1 MSGMPL
7 IALASIKASPGVT
20 TTSLALAAA
29 WPVRRRLLIEADPSG
44 GDLGPWLGVPPVPGL
59 TSLAAAARH
68 DHRQALI
75 WQHAQELPGGLHAVV
90 APAGAGQAAVC
101 LATLA
106 GTGVLAPFTRGP
118 AVAVADCGRLDP
130 GSPAMAV
137 AAQASVT
144 LLLVRPRVSELSH
157 LAPRI
162 TGLINAGLRL
172 GVLLAPAD
180 RRPPAEAVYGA
191 REIAATLHIPVH
203 ASLPDDTRTAT
214 GLIASRGAL
223 TAGKAPLARAAAG
236 LAAALD
242 ADTRPPQL
250 PGPPTGTAPPEVTAG
265 ERAV

>member
-1 MSGMPL
+1 MPL
-7 IALASIKASPGVT
+7 VALASMKASPGVT
-20 TTSLALAAA
+20 TTALALAAA
-29 WPVRRRLLIEADPSG
+29 WPVRPRRRLLIEADPSG

-68 DHRQALI
+68 DHRQGLI
-75 WQHAQELPGGLHAVV
+75 WQHAQELAGGLHVVV
-90 APAGAGQAAVC
+90 APTGAGQAAVC

-130 GSPAMAV
+130 GSPAMDV
-137 AAQASVT
+137 AAQATVT
-144 LLLVRPRVSELSH
+144 LLLVRPQVSELSH

-162 TGLINAGLRL
+162 TELINAGLRL
-172 GVLLAPAD
+172 GVLLAPAG

-191 REIAATLHIPVH
+191 REIAATLRIPVH
-203 ASLPDDTRTAT
+203 ASLPGDIRTAA

-223 TAGKAPLARAAAG
+223 PAGKPPLAQAAAG
-236 LAAALD
+236 LAAVLD

-250 PGPPTGTAPPEVTAG
+250 PSPPAGTTTPEVTAS